1 MNIAI
6 VGCGYVADFYMQSLK
21 EHENL
26 KLVGIYDT
34 LADRMENFGRYYSAE
49 TYKSFEA
56 LLDDS
61 SVEMVLNLTNPHS
74 HYEVTKSCIL
84 AGKHVYSEKPVSM
97 DLSSAQ
103 ELLKLADEHN
113 VQLGSA
119 PCSLLGETAQ
129 TIWKALDEGLIGKVR
144 LVYANFDSGMTIRS
158 NPSTWRSTSGNPWP
172 MKDEFEVGCTYEH
185 AGYILTWLAAFFG
198 PAQSMT
204 AFASCQMPD
213 KGIELDV
220 QTPDF
225 SVGCIEYPGNVVAR
239 ITNSIIAPVDRSMSI
254 IGDRGVIYT
263 RELRNDASP
272 VYLRNYATGRLS
284 KLEKRMKKLNLMVEE
299 KMNDFQWSWNNW
311 QLNLKVPYARKPTKV
326 RSGKDKPV
334 DFCRGPDEMAKSIRE
349 GRPCRLSG
357 ELGIHIF
364 ELIEGLQYPE
374 KFERRH
380 KITSTFAPI
389 KPLEWKARVPS
400 TV

>member
-21 EHENL
+21 HHKNL
-26 KLVGIYDT
+26 NLIGIYDNVP
-34 LADRMENFGRYYSAE
+34 DRMKNFGQYYAVD
-49 TYKSFEA
+49 TYKSFDE
-56 LLDDS
+56 LLDDPS
-61 SVEMVLNLTNPHS
+61 LEMVLNLTNPHS

-103 ELLKLADEHN
+103 ELLKLSDENN

-129 TIWKALDEGLIGKVR
+129 TIWKALNEELIGKVR
-144 LVYANFDSGMTIRS
+144 LVYANFDSGMTVRS
-158 NPSTWRSTSGNPWP
+158 NPSSWCSVSGNPWP

-198 PAQSMT
+198 PAQNVT

-213 KGIELDV
+213 KGIDLDV
-220 QTPDF
+220 ETPDF
-225 SVGCIEYPGNVVAR
+225 SVGCIEYPNNVVAR
-239 ITNSIIAPVDRSMSI
+239 VTNSIIAPVDRSMSI
-254 IGDRGVIYT
+254 IGDKGVIHT

-272 VYLRNYATGRLS
+272 VYLKNYATGRLS
-284 KLEKRMKKLNLMVEE
+284 KLEGRMKKLNRILEE
-299 KMNDFQWSWNNW
+299 RLNDFQWSWNTW
-311 QLNLKVPYARKPTKV
+311 QLNQKVPYAKKPTKT
-326 RSGKDKPV
+326 RSGKNKPV
-334 DFCRGPDEMAKSIRE
+334 DFCRGPDEMATSISE

-357 ELGIHIF
+357 ELGVHIF
-364 ELIEGLQYPE
+364 EIIQGLQYPE
-374 KFERRH
+374 KFSSRH
-380 KITSTFAPI
+380 QITSTFEPI
-389 KPLEWKARVPS
+389 QPLEWDA
-400 TV
+400 